1 MDNQNARMPE
11 EGSGDKKADKKAA
24 KQAKREEKARKRE
37 EKLRQKLAKAGA
49 SPEEIE
55 KAVANSGDW
64 QRRGQ
69 PPCRIFCNPRDC
81 RYLAGNLSAAD

>member
-55 KAVANSGDW
+55 KAVANSGDYDEE
-64 QRRGQ
+64 GGS
-69 PPCRIFCNPRDC
+69 RIFCNPRDC

>member
-37 EKLRQKLAKAGA
+37 EKLRSTTRPHSARAK
-49 SPEEIE
+49 S
-55 KAVANSGDW
+55 
-64 QRRGQ
+64 RT
-69 PPCRIFCNPRDC
+69 
-81 RYLAGNLSAAD
+81 